1 MEVNATSTSGSD
13 SGSDMDNLS
22 TNHEGLVEKVE
33 KKKAKKDRQKL
44 KKIDEEGV
52 KKRKG
57 SPLSLSPPSKE
68 SRRKSLS
75 GGLVPMNSNP
85 KNDSKVTASPLNKT
99 MLPNASSHHNENPPT
114 LLQFKPAPTPRKIT
128 KENRTGL

>member
-1 MEVNATSTSGSD
+1 
-13 SGSDMDNLS
+13 MDNLS

-44 KKIDEEGV
+44 KKIDEEEV

-57 SPLSLSPPSKE
+57 SPLSLSRPSKE